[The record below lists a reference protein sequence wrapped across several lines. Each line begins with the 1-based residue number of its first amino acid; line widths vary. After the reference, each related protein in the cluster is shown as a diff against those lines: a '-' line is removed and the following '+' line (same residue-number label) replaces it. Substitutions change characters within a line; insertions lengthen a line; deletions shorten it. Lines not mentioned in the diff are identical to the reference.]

1 MKVLHNFLRIVDG
14 HTIVV
19 IVLALISTY
28 ICVLLDFSAN
38 MPTGLIGIAV
48 VFPIVFSINA
58 AYRRREEALR
68 YFASLKS
75 HGLALC
81 LAHRDWVP
89 GSKDQTGPDHYASA
103 RELLNKL
110 LTAIGDYFKAPPD
123 EADQQLARVYKMFS
137 RFSKS
142 HEVIRTKKVPA
153 NEISRANQYLKTM
166 MVEFEKMRN
175 ILLYRTPISL
185 RAYSHFF
192 LNVFPILFGPY
203 FAHLVKDSNQAIGYV
218 VAVIYSLVL
227 VSLDNIQEDLEN
239 PFDLNGADDIRLDV
253 AVDPLSVFDND
264 FCE

>member
-1 MKVLHNFLRIVDG
+1 
-14 HTIVV
+14 
-19 IVLALISTY
+19 
-28 ICVLLDFSAN
+28 
-38 MPTGLIGIAV
+38 
-48 VFPIVFSINA
+48 
-58 AYRRREEALR
+58 
-68 YFASLKS
+68 
-75 HGLALC
+75 
-81 LAHRDWVP
+81 
-89 GSKDQTGPDHYASA
+89 
-103 RELLNKL
+103 
-110 LTAIGDYFKAPPD
+110 
-123 EADQQLARVYKMFS
+123 
-137 RFSKS
+137 
-142 HEVIRTKKVPA
+142 
-153 NEISRANQYLKTM
+153 
-166 MVEFEKMRN
+166 MRN